1 MGICGHNG
9 LRKMGCDLS
18 GYCGSTV
25 AAHDDADTVPGAHLP
40 VGAYIAEKGVLFLG
54 REHLHRVV
62 VLTKVV
68 FFRYGVKVDGIIMH
82 MGPGIHIPGGIADD
96 RIIFPYG
103 LAAGNRPGGNLV
115 ADGNICFYRNA
126 LLRDKSPGGNGLTGH
141 HDVVRRVQTDHGA
154 LPGTFHKIRHSSL
167 FTYTGGA
174 FQCAHRCA
182 SFLPQ

>member
-103 LAAGNRPGGNLV
+103 
-115 ADGNICFYRNA
+115 
-126 LLRDKSPGGNGLTGH
+126 
-141 HDVVRRVQTDHGA
+141 A
-154 LPGTFHKIRHSSL
+154 LPQEIAREAILWPMGISVFTVMPSS
-167 FTYTGGA
+167 GIKVPAAMG
-174 FQCAHRCA
+174 
-182 SFLPQ
+182 

>member
-126 LLRDKSPGGNGLTGH
+126 LLRDKSPGGNGLTATTMLSAGSRRITGH
-141 HDVVRRVQTDHGA
+141 FQERSIKS
-154 LPGTFHKIRHSSL
+154 GTPLSL
-167 FTYTGGA
+167 HILAELFNV
-174 FQCAHRCA
+174 AHRCA